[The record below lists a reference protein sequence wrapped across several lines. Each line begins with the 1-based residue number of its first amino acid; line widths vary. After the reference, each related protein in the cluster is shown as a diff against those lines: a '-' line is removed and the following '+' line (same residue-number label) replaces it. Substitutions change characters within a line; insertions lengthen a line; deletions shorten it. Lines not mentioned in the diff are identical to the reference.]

1 MRAINEIEIKEFP
14 VFTLEDFLNTTE
26 PYEFVYSFKEDSFRL
41 NQTLEKVSKNAKDE
55 GFQAFKKTYES
66 YVRTLNQK
74 AGLVI
79 ADSTTQFE
87 GQELEL
93 DCGQWRADEF
103 GVSIITSYGAEE
115 FACVHPILPVLR
127 LVNIDT
133 GVEKLKIAYRKGK
146 QWRYVIADKKTLA
159 SNNSIISL
167 AEVGIAVNSENAKFL
182 VKYLHDVENRNYDF
196 IPEKNSVGRLG
207 WIDGTGFSPYV
218 EDLVFDGDANYRTF
232 FESVKEQGNYDTWL
246 YTAKEARSGSITAR
260 LILAGSFAS
269 ALVKPLGGLPFFI
282 HLWGGTE
289 AGKTVGLML
298 AASVWANPEIGRY
311 IHTFNST
318 AVGREKAAAFVNSM
332 PLILDELQISKE
344 KKEFDKDIYLLSE
357 GVGKTRGNKTGG
369 VDQTPTWNNCILTNG
384 EMPITS
390 SASGGGAVNRI
401 IEVECTQRLFADP
414 RETAYA
420 VKKNYGFAGKIFVEM
435 LQKEK
440 NMEQAEELFK
450 EYYQTLSEN
459 DTTEKQAMA
468 AAMVLTA
475 DRLATD
481 WIFQDEKALTPD
493 EIKAFLQTKA
503 AVSVNQRGY
512 EYLCEYVVQN
522 ANHFQGESDTIEVWG
537 KLDDGQVFIVR
548 REFDR
553 ICTEA
558 GYNPKA
564 LLSWLRDNGK
574 IELPAKGFAKTCR
587 INKVPCHC
595 IVVFLTDDSEMID
608 SGELIPDLCNE

>member
-103 GVSIITSYGAEE
+103 GVSIVTSYGAEE

-246 YTAKEARSGSITAR
+246 YTAKEARGGSITAR

-401 IEVECTQRLFADP
+401 IEVECTQRLFSDP

-574 IELPAKGFAKTCR
+574 IEMNKKGFTKPKR
-587 INKVPCHC
+587 INKVPCNC
-595 IVVFLTDDSEMID
+595 VVMFLENNVEEFESEV
-608 SGELIPDLCNE
+608 LIPD

>member
-1 MRAINEIEIKEFP
+1 MNDIQIKDFP
-14 VFTLEDFLNTTE
+14 VFTLEDFLDTTK
-26 PYEFVYSFKEDSFRL
+26 PYEFVYSFKNDAFQL
-41 NQTLEKVSKNAKDE
+41 HQVLEKVAKNAETVK
-55 GFQAFKKTYES
+55 FRSFKKTYES
-66 YVRTLNQK
+66 YVLTLKQK
-74 AGLVI
+74 EGYVI
-79 ADSTTQFE
+79 ADSMTQFE

-103 GVSIITSYGAEE
+103 GVSVVTSYGAEE

-146 QWRYVIADKKTLA
+146 QWRYVIADKKTIA
-159 SNNSIISL
+159 SNNSIINL
-167 AEVGIAVNSENAKFL
+167 AEVGIAVNSENSKLL

-196 IPEKNSVGRLG
+196 IPERNSVGRLG
-207 WIDGTGFSPYV
+207 WIDGEGFSPYV
-218 EDLVFDGDANYRTF
+218 DGLVFDGDANYKTF
-232 FESVKEQGNYDTWL
+232 FESVKERGNYDAWL
-246 YTAKEARSGSITAR
+246 KIAKEARAGSVTAR
-260 LILAGSFAS
+260 LVLAGSFAS
-269 ALVKPLGGLPFFI
+269 VLVKPLGGLPFFI

-332 PLILDELQISKE
+332 PLILDELQISKD

-357 GVGKTRGNKTGG
+357 GVGKTRGNKSGG
-369 VDQTPTWNNCILTNG
+369 VDQTPTWSNCILSNG

-390 SASGGGAVNRI
+390 ASSGGGAVNRI
-401 IEVECTQRLFADP
+401 IEVECTERLFENP
-414 RETAYA
+414 REVVA
-420 VKKNYGFAGKIFVEM
+420 VIKKNYGFVGKQFVEK
-435 LQKEK
+435 LQE
-440 NMEQAEELFK
+440 EGSLEHAEALFK
-450 EYYQTLSEN
+450 GYYQILSEN

-481 WIFQDEKALTPD
+481 WIFKDGRELTPE
-493 EIKAFLQTKA
+493 EIKSFLQTKA

-522 ANHFQGESDTIEVWG
+522 ANHFCGESQDIEVWG

-553 ICTEA
+553 ICLD
-558 GYNPKA
+558 GGFNSKA
-564 LLSWLRDNGK
+564 LLSWLRDNNK
-574 IELPAKGFAKTCR
+574 IELPAKGFTKMKR
-587 INKVPCHC
+587 INKIPCHC
-595 IVVFLTDDSEMID
+595 VILSLQNDCENPH
-608 SGELIPDLCNE
+608 EYQLISDL

>member
-14 VFTLEDFLNTTE
+14 VFTLEDFLNTTK
-26 PYEFVYSFKEDSFRL
+26 PYEFVYSFKEDSFQL
-41 NQTLEKVSKNAKDE
+41 SQVLEKVSKNAEAVK
-55 GFQAFKKTYES
+55 FRVFKKTYKS
-66 YVRTLNQK
+66 YVHTLNQK

-103 GVSIITSYGAEE
+103 GVSIVTSYGAEE

-246 YTAKEARSGSITAR
+246 YTAKEARGGSITAR

-390 SASGGGAVNRI
+390 STSGGGAVNRI

-450 EYYQTLSEN
+450 KYYQTLSEN

-574 IELPAKGFAKTCR
+574 IEMNKKGFTKPKR
-587 INKVPCHC
+587 INKVPCNC
-595 IVVFLTDDSEMID
+595 VVMFLENNVEELESEV
-608 SGELIPDLCNE
+608 LIPD